1 VAELTLAEKKSVA
14 NRMIAYHGP
23 ISKQLTLE
31 RTAIGSQLI
40 PITAYIV
47 VACAEAFYRYP
58 DMMREIDAALPA
70 GEIGRRARR
79 PGDNVNLVYLWSI
92 ANFWLLGRKVV
103 TQFDPSRDDPD
114 AAYTVLDF
122 WDRAAAAFHGDSG
135 ARQAWD
141 VEGGV
146 TPYDDHVV
154 RLLADSARPVDGVL
168 REDVKRFN
176 ATLVNYLFLLY
187 FDTRVGSGDTGPYP
201 LGDGRALLVR
211 DFYRMAKSDFWW
223 SDVAVDVPYQY
234 LTAGLVLDD
243 VDVRITDFG
252 SCVTDPEDYLDRL
265 VGFSLFTTDGPAR
278 DLRPVGLDEIDDLI
292 AVVRQA
298 QAQHYR
304 NIAAM
309 TRDEKIRCGAYVYF
323 SFLKPFAAAAGIDDQ
338 LDWSVPK
345 VLPEPVYQFLSSIDD
360 GTVEVEEA
368 GDYYDPIS

>member
-1 VAELTLAEKKSVA
+1 VAELSLVEKRDAA

-58 DMMREIDAALPA
+58 DMMRQIDASLRAE
-70 GEIGRRARR
+70 EIGRRARR

-103 TQFDPSRDDPD
+103 TQFDPSTDDPE
-114 AAYTVLDF
+114 AAFTVLDF
-122 WDRAAAAFHGDSG
+122 WDRAATAFHGDSG

-141 VEGGV
+141 VDGRV
-146 TPYDDHVV
+146 TPYDDEVV
-154 RLLADSARPVDGVL
+154 RLLTEAAQPIDGTL
-168 REDVKRFN
+168 RDEVKRFN

-201 LGDGRALLVR
+201 LPDGRVLLVR

-223 SDVAVDVPYQY
+223 SDVAAEVPYHH

-243 VDVRITDFG
+243 VDVRVTDFG
-252 SCVTDPEDYLDRL
+252 TSVTNPEDYLDRL
-265 VGFSLFTTDGPAR
+265 VGFSLFTSDGV
-278 DLRPVGLDEIDDLI
+278 DGSLRPVPLDEIGDIVD
-292 AVVRQA
+292 VVRRA

-309 TRDEKIRCGAYVYF
+309 SRDEKIRCGAYVYF
-323 SFLKPFAAAAGIDDQ
+323 SFLRPFARAAGVAGD

-345 VLPEPVYQFLSSIDD
+345 VLPDPVYQFLSAIDD
-360 GTVEVEEA
+360 GTVAVEEQ
-368 GDYYDPIS
+368 GDYYDQIL